1 MNDSHAAGPHP
12 EHGKMTGGQA
22 AQHRRGAGPLPR
34 AAPAPRA
41 AGSTHSRWFDTTRS
55 SRSARCTGSHP
66 MNSSR
71 TGTRHAADPNV
82 PSTSGTPSI
91 SATYRSTRPD
101 AAAPSA

>member
-1 MNDSHAAGPHP
+1 MGGRVGERLAPGRRRSIAASARD
-12 EHGKMTGGQA
+12 A
-22 AQHRRGAGPLPR
+22 ACGTCS
-34 AAPAPRA
+34 A

-55 SRSARCTGSHP
+55 SRSPRCTGSHP

-101 AAAPSA
+101 AATPSA